1 MDDAH
6 KHQLIESAHALIAAL
21 EADDDQQ
28 AEHQLAQ
35 LTQGRDNNLFIE
47 VGKLTRDLH
56 AAISNFDVDSRIANM
71 IEVDIPDSRE
81 RLDYV
86 ITLTHDAAHN
96 TLQAIDNL
104 SPAIQQLQDSTQL
117 LAEQCQSHFSQ
128 HQALDSDSTLH
139 QQLTQ
144 HFDSVIKQTT
154 QLQSGLSDITLAQG
168 FQDLTGQVLRKV
180 TDLIEEVETS
190 LVDLIRVAAE
200 YQPDK
205 QPNRKKETVD
215 PLKAE
220 GPQINNAN
228 SVNNQDDVD
237 DLLSSLGF

>member
-6 KHQLIESAHALIAAL
+6 KHQLLESAHALIAAL
-21 EADDDQQ
+21 ESDDEQQ
-28 AEHQLAQ
+28 AEHHLAQ

-56 AAISNFDVDSRIANM
+56 AAIINFDVDSRIANM
-71 IEVDIPDSRE
+71 TETDIPDSRE
-81 RLDYV
+81 RLNYV

-96 TLQAIDNL
+96 TLEAIDKL
-104 SPAIQQLQDSTQL
+104 SPAINHLQDATQSL
-117 LAEQCQSHFSQ
+117 GEQWQTHFSQ
-128 HQALDSDSTLH
+128 HPTLDSEHQLH
-139 QQLTQ
+139 QQLSQ
-144 HFDSVIKQTT
+144 HFNSVIEQTT

-168 FQDLTGQVLRKV
+168 FQDLTGQVLQKV
-180 TDLIEEVETS
+180 TDLIEEVENS
-190 LVDLIRVAAE
+190 LIDLIRVAAE
-200 YQPDK
+200 YQPNK
-205 QPNRKKETVD
+205 QPKRNEETVD